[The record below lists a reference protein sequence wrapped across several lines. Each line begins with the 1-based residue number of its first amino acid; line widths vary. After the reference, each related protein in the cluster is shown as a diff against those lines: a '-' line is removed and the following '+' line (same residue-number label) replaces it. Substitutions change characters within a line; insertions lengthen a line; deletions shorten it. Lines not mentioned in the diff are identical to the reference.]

1 MNQTRAMKNYII
13 KSCLISFFLIIL
25 SGCTCPFE
33 PGGPLGWPIKLD
45 PVPPIT
51 ERQEDTLN
59 GYTQI
64 REGMTYPEVVA
75 IIGEEGEKT
84 TSVSL
89 DDKKLTPCA
98 SEKTYSWKNPDG
110 SKFVATF
117 IDGKL
122 VTKTLVGLD

>member
-1 MNQTRAMKNYII
+1 MR
-13 KSCLISFFLIIL
+13 
-25 SGCTCPFE
+25 P
-33 PGGPLGWPIKLD
+33 D
-45 PVPPIT
+45 
-51 ERQEDTLN
+51 
-59 GYTQI
+59 YTQI
-64 REGMTYPEVVA
+64 REGMTYPEIVA

-89 DDKKLTPCA
+89 DDKKPTPGA
-98 SEKTYSWKNPDG
+98 SETTYTWENPDG